1 MIDTAEQINYITDK
15 LSFLVLKVQ
24 RNNHQ
29 GLYDINKICES
40 IFLHLLNC
48 SYDYNL
54 KDANSILYTNFP
66 AIDLI
71 DHDEELVIQVT
82 STVSTQKIYS
92 SIKKLKSLE
101 DISSYKLKMCYIAGK
116 PNFSKKQLENI
127 EKKGLTSDDLLSI
140 DDIIKVATSNN
151 EKRKAI
157 STLLLQ
163 RIDSKAFTL
172 DVKGYFK
179 KFETKLNLEN
189 TNKFSSYDN
198 EFKSFIDSDNNI
210 LEIFAIGG
218 NGKSH
223 LLKYFSTLESE
234 YTPIVFTKQ
243 DNVEADLKNLDPTQK
258 YLFIYD
264 DIDRFLDKSIN
275 SIFSTV
281 INNGY
286 KILISYRLASKPL
299 VKNEALKFD
308 ELKSKELYISWNKD
322 EIRDLILL
330 LRPNSKDDEI
340 ESIATQF
347 SSNPYLITQ
356 AIKGNVDKLK
366 NFSKKTLI
374 DSKLALQEYHLKE
387 VKIKELL
394 FRIALLSPCPRSL
407 INKEEKT
414 YVSELIKVGILREL
428 NNKIRFNPDIVG
440 DLYLANFVKE
450 NEIRYKEIAY
460 EYIENHLELIVTN
473 LSYVLSY
480 ENNNSLEIFFKDTI
494 KKWDNNED
502 FKSSNL
508 KILYRIVS
516 YAPLESFLY
525 LKKITEYK
533 TAKENEHSKL
543 GFMAEFISKIN
554 YEGDFNSSD
563 EHINLGSIVPIIEI
577 LIREFKSEKDLG
589 KLKIKHIIDYLV
601 SQKVL
606 SLPKPYYV
614 NHTLT
619 SVFNNMIIPYPTI
632 NNDLSI
638 EALEEME
645 KWLNESSLDFKK
657 LDFLKNAISNLLK
670 GMIIFSDRNKPIEFD
685 TSKENVKKVLDK
697 AKDITLFML
706 CNTNMNLKY
715 SALDILN
722 HVGNNINQEFENSFN
737 EEYFNRVTIELFKEL
752 EKQITQIDDF
762 IFLSKLYKVLLNII
776 TFRKNKSEALNLLIK
791 IPRSDIFVFNQILIG
806 KTYIIYNLEEFIMH
820 YSNQEQED
828 IQKWINDNYY
838 DKRDINI
845 SENERNLYNNF
856 IETYKTVE
864 EFIQF
869 INSLHFSEGGV
880 VSSRFNKLLEYWYKE
895 KPNIFNELS
904 INKISEIIYSNV
916 IDVIKQFMLENEL
929 IRLDIDNID
938 ESTDIEDLKRYM
950 DFFLR
955 KKEILEYKKLLEI
968 FKKET
973 KENIKWFVDNS
984 FINIFFQIQEDIST
998 YNLYKSYILELLDL
1012 IIKYRFTPSIYLT
1025 FILEKLSQS
1034 IIHTELVKNKIKE
1047 ILYIPSNE
1055 ENIEEIEIDS
1065 EDNLKKIFSF
1075 LGYTLEDIF
1084 ARIFCKIYFNVNFA
1098 LYFKEQKN
1106 NPKECYI
1113 IKDYIKS
1120 YEDYKMFIQLVLYY
1134 YNNFTYIIKNDGA
1147 TKDYKIDI
1155 NYFFIGF
1162 NNEYFIKY
1170 FEELIE
1176 NNNKEESIILLKAI
1190 PVELDYK
1197 EILVRTLNFLED
1209 DILDEYII
1217 SLLQKDIY
1225 SKEVYEEFLNRKEY
1239 IQGFVNHFDLIKEK
1253 VNKEVDLLVYIS
1265 ENLSNIYVSS
1275 EIDEIIDYLKDT
1287 EKIIDEISLE
1297 HKIR

>member
-1 MIDTAEQINYITDK
+1 MKKMI
-15 LSFLVLKVQ
+15 FLKVK
-24 RNNHQ
+24 N
-29 GLYDINKICES
+29 
-40 IFLHLLNC
+40 
-48 SYDYNL
+48 SYN
-54 KDANSILYTNFP
+54 
-66 AIDLI
+66 
-71 DHDEELVIQVT
+71 
-82 STVSTQKIYS
+82 
-92 SIKKLKSLE
+92 KKLV
-101 DISSYKLKMCYIAGK
+101 
-116 PNFSKKQLENI
+116 
-127 EKKGLTSDDLLSI
+127 TW
-140 DDIIKVATSNN
+140 
-151 EKRKAI
+151 
-157 STLLLQ
+157 
-163 RIDSKAFTL
+163 L
-172 DVKGYFK
+172 D
-179 KFETKLNLEN
+179 LNLQV
-189 TNKFSSYDN
+189 
-198 EFKSFIDSDNNI
+198 
-210 LEIFAIGG
+210 A
-218 NGKSH
+218 
-223 LLKYFSTLESE
+223 
-234 YTPIVFTKQ
+234 
-243 DNVEADLKNLDPTQK
+243 
-258 YLFIYD
+258 
-264 DIDRFLDKSIN
+264 
-275 SIFSTV
+275 
-281 INNGY
+281 
-286 KILISYRLASKPL
+286 
-299 VKNEALKFD
+299 
-308 ELKSKELYISWNKD
+308 
-322 EIRDLILL
+322 
-330 LRPNSKDDEI
+330 
-340 ESIATQF
+340 
-347 SSNPYLITQ
+347 
-356 AIKGNVDKLK
+356 
-366 NFSKKTLI
+366 
-374 DSKLALQEYHLKE
+374 
-387 VKIKELL
+387 
-394 FRIALLSPCPRSL
+394 
-407 INKEEKT
+407 
-414 YVSELIKVGILREL
+414 
-428 NNKIRFNPDIVG
+428 
-440 DLYLANFVKE
+440 
-450 NEIRYKEIAY
+450 
-460 EYIENHLELIVTN
+460 
-473 LSYVLSY
+473 
-480 ENNNSLEIFFKDTI
+480 
-494 KKWDNNED
+494 
-502 FKSSNL
+502 
-508 KILYRIVS
+508 
-516 YAPLESFLY
+516 
-525 LKKITEYK
+525 
-533 TAKENEHSKL
+533 
-543 GFMAEFISKIN
+543 
-554 YEGDFNSSD
+554 
-563 EHINLGSIVPIIEI
+563 
-577 LIREFKSEKDLG
+577 
-589 KLKIKHIIDYLV
+589 
-601 SQKVL
+601 
-606 SLPKPYYV
+606 
-614 NHTLT
+614 
-619 SVFNNMIIPYPTI
+619 
-632 NNDLSI
+632 
-638 EALEEME
+638 
-645 KWLNESSLDFKK
+645 
-657 LDFLKNAISNLLK
+657 LKNAISNLLK

-806 KTYIIYNLEEFIMH
+806 ETYIIYNLEEFIMH

-1209 DILDEYII
+1209 DTLDEYNTPRN
-1217 SLLQKDIY
+1217 
-1225 SKEVYEEFLNRKEY
+1225 LNK
-1239 IQGFVNHFDLIKEK
+1239 FF
-1253 VNKEVDLLVYIS
+1253 
-1265 ENLSNIYVSS
+1265 
-1275 EIDEIIDYLKDT
+1275 
-1287 EKIIDEISLE
+1287 
-1297 HKIR
+1297 